1 MLEDLTSGTPR
12 VLWPGRYGDS
22 GSTAIAASTPGSSA
36 QTVRRLTARSSLAAM
51 IGSSRELYEI
61 VLRLR
66 YTEVAETT
74 RKLEEV
80 LQRVVARRNSGS

>member
-1 MLEDLTSGTPR
+1 
-12 VLWPGRYGDS
+12 
-22 GSTAIAASTPGSSA
+22 
-36 QTVRRLTARSSLAAM
+36 M